1 MNNYYLL
8 YLGAT
13 YDSGAYGAC
22 TYQGDCTT
30 GADPNIG
37 APNTGFLTQPQIMI
51 PLILGLAVLI
61 AAIILVAK
69 KLIRKSRKHTPT
81 N

>member
-1 MNNYYLL
+1 MNHYLL
-8 YLGAT
+8 YLGAA

-22 TYQGDCTT
+22 TYQGECVTSTT
-30 GADPNIG
+30 PGTVG
-37 APNTGFLTQPQIMI
+37 APNTGFLTEPQIMV

-69 KLIRKSRKHTPT
+69 KLLRKSRG
-81 N
+81 